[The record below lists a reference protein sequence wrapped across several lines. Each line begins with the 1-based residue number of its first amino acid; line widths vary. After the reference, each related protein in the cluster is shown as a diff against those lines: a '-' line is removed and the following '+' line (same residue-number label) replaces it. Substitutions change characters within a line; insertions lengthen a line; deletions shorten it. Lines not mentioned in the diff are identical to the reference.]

1 MKLKNIVD
9 QIVIWDGWLSAY
21 NKFVPQFIEEAK
33 TNVHWKEWNKD
44 VFYEFFERSADQ
56 CVSSLKQGYFTD
68 AKKAKI
74 KENWSSISVILKQIA
89 DNQEIPQ
96 WNLYNELK
104 RVIRQYTSQDRR
116 ASTNRIIASLQ
127 PKLLCTIVN
136 EDKLYELFI
145 YLKKNNIEGAPDY
158 KGGNWYKNSHAMLQ
172 FYKEQLSQKDYMKI
186 ITYPWQTR
194 EYFIEKTKKT
204 SIMSIES
211 DRYIELLRF
220 KKQIILQGAPG
231 TGKTFTAKKIAK
243 ALTENI
249 NEITETDILKYI
261 SAKMEIKSAGGR
273 KNYKIEEI
281 DIKGKRLKII
291 RESETTGLT
300 TFKEIIEAYKFK
312 KWETQIDQNDI
323 RRAASI
329 AKYLYDQLNED
340 YFNNHCKLIQ
350 FHPSYT
356 YEDFVRGIV
365 VDTTSGSPDYK
376 TINKPLA
383 HFAKQAFDNWIIFN
397 LEKEN
402 KANSTIY
409 AKSKIEQF
417 IDSVQLEIDE
427 KGKFQLTDNVYL
439 SEYDDSRFKYKG
451 DNWEAHANGLNMKY
465 SELRKILDS
474 GLTERALVKKIP
486 NIESLTSFHATY
498 YTKMAEKYAQ
508 FSPQEILVDD
518 IEKEL
523 KNFVL
528 IIDEINRANLPAVL
542 GELIYGLEY
551 RGEKVDSMYAIDGD
565 YSLILPPNLYII
577 GTMNTADRSVGF
589 IDYAIRRRFAFV
601 DMLPKVLPKDI
612 GFDVELFKEVS
623 SFFIKNI
630 DNYITDE
637 QCKLSPS
644 DLLSDEFRPEDVWI
658 GHSYFIMKDRDG
670 NNISDMRIR
679 YEIIPILKE
688 YVKDGI
694 FKNKTEAESKINNL
708 LNYL

>member
-9 QIVIWDGWLSAY
+9 QIVIWDGWLSSY

-33 TNVHWKEWNKD
+33 TKVDWKDWDKD

-68 AKKAKI
+68 VEKAKI
-74 KENWSSISVILKQIA
+74 KENWSSVSVILKQIA

-158 KGGNWYKNSHAMLQ
+158 KGGNWYKNSYAILQ
-172 FYKEQLSQKDYMKI
+172 FYKEQLSEKDYLEI

-194 EYFIEKTKKT
+194 EYFIEKAKKT
-204 SIMSIES
+204 SIMSIEN

-231 TGKTFTAKKIAK
+231 TGKTYTAKRIAK
-243 ALTENI
+243 ALTENT
-249 NEITETDILKYI
+249 NEISETDILKYI
-261 SAKMEIKSAGGR
+261 SANMEIKSAGGR

-281 DIKGKRLKII
+281 DIKGERLKII
-291 RESETTGLT
+291 RESETTGFT
-300 TFKEIIEAYKFK
+300 TFKEIIEAYKFE
-312 KWETQIDQNDI
+312 KWEIQIDQNDI

-329 AKYLYDQLNED
+329 AKYLYDQIIYEQH
-340 YFNNHCKLIQ
+340 NNHCKLIQ

-365 VDTTSGSPDYK
+365 IDTTSGSPDYK

-383 HFAKQAFDNWIIFN
+383 HFAAEAYKNWIDSQKTSTDLSKERIFD
-397 LEKEN
+397 L
-402 KANSTIY
+402 
-409 AKSKIEQF
+409 
-417 IDSVQLEIDE
+417 QLEE
-427 KGKFQLTDNVYL
+427 F
-439 SEYDDSRFKYKG
+439 
-451 DNWEAHANGLNMKY
+451 
-465 SELRKILDS
+465 
-474 GLTERALVKKIP
+474 KKIVDAKIANERWYKLEGTTAVITEVGDDAFRFTYEHDTKVNYTLLYSDLHRMNNSNKEFAIVKDVDEFDLYMKRKASYYFRLYNSIIAIP
-486 NIESLTSFHATY
+486 IDQSQTANI
-498 YTKMAEKYAQ
+498 Q
-508 FSPQEILVDD
+508 V
-518 IEKEL
+518 KEQ
-523 KNFVL
+523 NFVL

-565 YSLILPPNLYII
+565 YSLVLPPNLFII
-577 GTMNTADRSVGF
+577 GTMNTADRSVGL

-601 DMLPKVLPKDI
+601 DMLPKVLPDSM
-612 GFDVELFKEVS
+612 GFNIDLFKDVS

-630 DNYITDE
+630 DEYIAGD
-637 QCKLSPS
+637 QCKLIPS
-644 DLLSDEFRPEDVWI
+644 EILSDEFRPEDVWI
-658 GHSYFIMKDRDG
+658 GHSYFIMNDKNGTDIS
-670 NNISDMRIR
+670 NIRIK

-694 FKNKTEAESKINNL
+694 FKDKTAAESKIDNL
-708 LNYL
+708 LSYL